1 MGVCDSAHNKNYPNY
16 KNSKNNNLKTK
27 KQNLYHSSTL
37 DNTNQENNN
46 NFSRHKKC
54 LTSRESNQFSDI
66 NKDLIIN
73 NDVIISNNS
82 ISPESIYKKIK
93 IIGTGGFGEVWLVK
107 NKNLNKNFA
116 MKIIKKRKKSELD
129 EKEILNEISI
139 LKSLDH
145 PNILKIL
152 DFFNTNENFNIITE
166 FCPDGELFAEITKVN
181 RFQEGQAAFILS
193 QILMAISYCHS
204 KNIIHRDLKPENIM
218 IVNREKNG
226 GLQVKIIDFG
236 NAKIFDKEH
245 SENKYVGSSYY
256 MAPEVIK
263 RNYDEKCDLWS
274 CGVILYIL
282 LTGKPPFDG
291 IDDDEI
297 VESVKEGEFDRESF
311 PYISLSEE
319 AKDLIDRLLTY
330 DPSER
335 ISSEEALQHPW
346 FKTSEFIKKNEINI
360 IHPSLAKELIDN
372 MSHYDSTNKL
382 RCAVIAY
389 LVHNNTNLEQCSE
402 ASKLF
407 YNIDK
412 DKNGTIEKEEL
423 IEGFEKYWNLKGN
436 DIREKVDI
444 IFDNIDTDHNGY
456 IEYEEFIRAAVNPK
470 IFISRNYLKFAFS
483 YFDKDG
489 SGDISFD
496 EVKQRFMQNQENSH
510 NEDIEKLLKKNF
522 DQIDINKDGTLSFD
536 EFCHMMKNIM
546 K

>member
-1 MGVCDSAHNKNYPNY
+1 MGVCESANNKNLANN
-16 KNSKNNNLKTK
+16 KSLKHNFSKQSTSSETDK
-27 KQNLYHSSTL
+27 K
-37 DNTNQENNN
+37 ENNF
-46 NFSRHKKC
+46 FSQKHKA
-54 LTSRESNQFSDI
+54 LTSREQTSYLNKIS
-66 NKDLIIN
+66 KDLAIN
-73 NDVIISNNS
+73 NDVIIAKDSM
-82 ISPESIYKKIK
+82 SPESIYKRIK

-116 MKIIKKRKKSELD
+116 MKIIKKKNNELD
-129 EKEILNEISI
+129 EKEVLNEITI

-152 DFFNTNENFNIITE
+152 DFFNTYASFNIITE
-166 FCPDGELFAEITKVN
+166 YCPYGELFSEITKVN
-181 RFQEGQAAFILS
+181 RFDEGQAAFILN

-204 KNIIHRDLKPENIM
+204 KNVIHRDLKPENIM

-226 GLQVKIIDFG
+226 VLQVKIIDFG
-236 NAKIFDKEH
+236 TAKLFEKGH
-245 SENKYVGSSYY
+245 TENKYVGSSYY

-263 RNYDEKCDLWS
+263 RKYDEKCDIWS

-282 LTGKPPFDG
+282 LTGRPPFDG
-291 IDDDEI
+291 VDDDEI
-297 VESVKEGEFDRESF
+297 IESVKDGEFDKESF
-311 PYISLSEE
+311 PYNSLSNE
-319 AKDLIDRLLTY
+319 AKDLIERLLTY
-330 DPSER
+330 DPDER
-335 ISSEEALQHPW
+335 ITCEEAIRHPW
-346 FKTSEFIKKNEINI
+346 FKTAEFKKKNQVNK
-360 IHPSLAKELIDN
+360 IHLSLAKELIDN
-372 MSHYDSTNKL
+372 MAQYDSSNKL

-389 LVHNNTNLEQCSE
+389 LVHNNTNLEQCNE

-423 IEGFEKYWNLKGN
+423 IEGFEKYWNLKRN
-436 DIREKVDI
+436 DIKDKVDI
-444 IFDNIDTDHNGY
+444 IFNNIDTDHNGY

-496 EVKQRFMQNQENSH
+496 EVKQRFMQNQENSN
-510 NEDIEKLLKKNF
+510 NEAIEQLLKKNF

-536 EFCHMMKNIM
+536 EFCHMMKNII
-546 K
+546 KK